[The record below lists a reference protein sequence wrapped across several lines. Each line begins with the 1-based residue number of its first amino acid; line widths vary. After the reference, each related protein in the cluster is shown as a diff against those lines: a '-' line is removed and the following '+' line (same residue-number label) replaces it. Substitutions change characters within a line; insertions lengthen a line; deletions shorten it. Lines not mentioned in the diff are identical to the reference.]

1 MSVNEAELKD
11 LMLAGLRGDSA
22 AHQMLLRQV
31 ARQLRGYYKVKLSRI
46 GRSAAEVE
54 DLVQEVLIA
63 IHTRRHTYNPE
74 ELFTPWMYSIARYK
88 LIDNLR
94 RTKTSLVDVPLDDVE
109 EIIAQDDHIG
119 VESAHDLH
127 KLMSR
132 LPKKMRLAIQLVKL
146 DGLSV
151 AETARRSGMSESDVK
166 ISVYRGLRALAAE
179 IAREKAR

>member
-1 MSVNEAELKD
+1 
-11 LMLAGLRGDSA
+11 
-22 AHQMLLRQV
+22 
-31 ARQLRGYYKVKLSRI
+31 
-46 GRSAAEVE
+46 
-54 DLVQEVLIA
+54 
-63 IHTRRHTYNPE
+63 
-74 ELFTPWMYSIARYK
+74 MYSIARYK